1 VKNGINNNNN
11 NVSVHFNVQGSNS
24 EYVPEQNKTN
34 FDILIAILREQNAVM
49 QKNRNCVMMVLALL
63 FPGYEIE
70 LTNNGIQLTKEGNVH
85 TIVNENYEDFKRTVN
100 KILVYGQGSD
110 TKSDFNPSGEMAKR
124 IHAKLQ
130 KRHQKL
136 AEQQAD
142 TNKKIDI
149 ISRYISILT
158 VAEAKDMNVFLQYT
172 MYQLFDEFKRFELKT
187 AYDMYIKAKLAGAQD
202 LKEVED

>member
-1 VKNGINNNNN
+1 
-11 NVSVHFNVQGSNS
+11 
-24 EYVPEQNKTN
+24 
-34 FDILIAILREQNAVM
+34 
-49 QKNRNCVMMVLALL
+49 MMVLALL
-63 FPGYEIE
+63 FPSYEIE
-70 LTNNGIQLTKEGNVH
+70 LTNEGIQLTKEGNVQK
-85 TIVNENYEDFKRTVN
+85 IVNENYEDFKRIAN

-110 TKSDFNPSGEMAKR
+110 AQSDFNPSGEMAKR

-158 VAEAKDMNVFLQYT
+158 VAEQKDMNVFLQYT